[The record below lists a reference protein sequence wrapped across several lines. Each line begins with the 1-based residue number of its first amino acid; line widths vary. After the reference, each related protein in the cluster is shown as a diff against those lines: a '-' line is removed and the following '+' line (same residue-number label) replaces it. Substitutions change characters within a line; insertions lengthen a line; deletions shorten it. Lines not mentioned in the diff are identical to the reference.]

1 VEYRNLL
8 VERVAQGAVARVT
21 VNRPSVL
28 NALDAETLRELD
40 AAMEAIADDDGMRA
54 VVLTGA
60 GEKAFVAGADI
71 KAMVELGPEAASE
84 FAALGHRLGDRIAGM
99 PQIVIAAVNG
109 FALGGGCE
117 LALACDFAYA
127 SERAKFGQPEVNLAV
142 IPGFGG
148 TSRLARRI
156 GLPRA
161 IELVTTGATIDAQEA
176 LRIGL
181 VNKVLPP
188 GELLGAAQA
197 AAETIAKKGPRAVAN
212 AKRSLRAAD
221 ERPLSQHNRL
231 EIELFGAC
239 FATEDQKEGMRAF
252 LEKRPAQFKGR

>member
-1 VEYRNLL
+1 MRAESVIGRKVPSRADWAASRRGGGSSESLLDAGSACANGARSKPESSASISAARGLDGMRGGYHARSSLEPHRVSAVLDELTGASPARARLSFSPSVEQDSRRRPLTEASVEYRNLL

-99 PQIVIAAVNG
+99 PQIVIAAVN
-109 FALGGGCE
+109 
-117 LALACDFAYA
+117 
-127 SERAKFGQPEVNLAV
+127 
-142 IPGFGG
+142 
-148 TSRLARRI
+148 
-156 GLPRA
+156 
-161 IELVTTGATIDAQEA
+161 
-176 LRIGL
+176 
-181 VNKVLPP
+181 
-188 GELLGAAQA
+188 
-197 AAETIAKKGPRAVAN
+197 
-212 AKRSLRAAD
+212 
-221 ERPLSQHNRL
+221 
-231 EIELFGAC
+231 
-239 FATEDQKEGMRAF
+239 
-252 LEKRPAQFKGR
+252 